1 MPLPWIKMWL
11 ESLDDPKLTR
21 LSLAERG
28 AWWGILKLAGKC
40 DAGGKIL
47 SGSVGLDMDEIA
59 DALHIKTGDDRQ
71 ALESMVTKMVG
82 ERGSLKWNESNALTV
97 IHWEERQ
104 RIPPSARP
112 EAIAERVRLY
122 RERRKKTEEPE
133 ELAPSPTPGRIR
145 GKVSRDSKEATGLSQ
160 DFSRDSKE
168 ATRQILPE
176 MSQDDEVLAIWSGV
190 KNFPLTAS
198 EDSNAATRFLAELKA
213 EFPDVDILEES
224 KSWAAGK
231 LSEPLAERSMPFK
244 QLRTWMKRA
253 RQFQEGEIQKPRR
266 ETKKSGKKIHK
277 LCPSCD
283 YKALTDE
290 DYCPICLEMGKDT
303 PLVKDYQAGIYG
315 HMVRR

>member
-28 AWWGILKLAGKC
+28 AWWGILELAGKC

-59 DALHIKTGDDRQ
+59 DALHVKTSDDQQ
-71 ALESMVTKMVG
+71 ALESMIAKM
-82 ERGSLKWNESNALTV
+82 EKRGSLKWNENNVLTV

-112 EAIAERVRLY
+112 EAIADRVRRY
-122 RERRKKTEEPE
+122 RERRKKTEGPE
-133 ELAPSPTPGRIR
+133 ELAPSPTLGT
-145 GKVSRDSKEATGLSQ
+145 SEEAT
-160 DFSRDSKE
+160 
-168 ATRQILPE
+168 PE

-190 KNFPLTAS
+190 KNFPLITS

-224 KSWAAGK
+224 KAWAAAK
-231 LSEPLAERSMPFK
+231 LSEPLAMRSMPFK

-253 RQFQEGEIQKPRR
+253 HEFARQKPYQ
-266 ETKKSGKKIHK
+266 EKKGEDPDKYIKGK
-277 LCPSCD
+277 
-283 YKALTDE
+283 
-290 DYCPICLEMGKDT
+290 
-303 PLVKDYQAGIYG
+303 YG